1 MNRSKHNGR
10 LLFHALAF
18 LTMAL
23 WGVTFVSTK
32 TLINEGLTPAQIF
45 TIRFIIA
52 YLGLLSVCFIRG
64 GRDRKAFSRSLRHEI
79 VFVITGISGG
89 SLYFLTENT
98 ALAYTQACNVSFI
111 VCIAPLLTVLMTLAI
126 KKMFKGP
133 MVDGLED
140 VHVGFPLVAGTLIAI
155 TGMVMVIFDG
165 NSLSISPKGDI
176 LAFMAAL
183 CWAFYSQFMGQMT
196 DRYGTLFST
205 RKVFFY
211 GLLTI
216 VPVLLLSDNSNL
228 MTVHFEHVQV
238 WGNLLFLSIIAS
250 LLCFVV
256 WNRVMLAIGN
266 VTATNYVYLNPV
278 FTLISAVIIL
288 NERMTLASG
297 IGSAMILGGVILSG
311 VKKTMKR
318 TEQTKTINDENNL

>member
-1 MNRSKHNGR
+1 MKTKRKYI
-10 LLFHALAF
+10 FHLLAF

-23 WGVTFVSTK
+23 WGITFVSTK

-52 YLGLLSVCFIRG
+52 YLGLLTVCFIRG
-64 GRDRKAFSRSLRHEI
+64 GRDKRAFSHSIRHEI
-79 VFVITGISGG
+79 VFLITGISGG

-98 ALAYTQACNVSFI
+98 ALAYTQASNVSFI
-111 VCIAPLLTVLMTLAI
+111 VCTAPLFTVLMTLAI
-126 KKMFKGP
+126 KKIFKGP

-140 VHVGFPLVAGTLIAI
+140 VRVGFPLVAGTAIAI
-155 TGMVMVIFDG
+155 TGMILVIFDG
-165 NSLSISPKGDI
+165 NSLSLSPKGDI

-196 DRYGTLFST
+196 DRYGPLFAT

-216 VPVLLLSDNSNL
+216 VPVLLLTDNSNL
-228 MTVHFEHVQV
+228 MTVRFDRIQV
-238 WGNLLFLSIIAS
+238 WGNLLFLSTIAS
-250 LLCFVV
+250 LVCFVV

-288 NERMTLASG
+288 DERMTVTSG

-311 VKKTMKR
+311 MKKELNK
-318 TEQTKTINDENNL
+318 QKQINDENNL

>member
-1 MNRSKHNGR
+1 
-10 LLFHALAF
+10 LFHALAF

-52 YLGLLSVCFIRG
+52 YMGLLSVCFIRG
-64 GRDRKAFSRSLRHEI
+64 GRDQKAFSRSLRHEI

-196 DRYGTLFST
+196 DCYGTLFAT

-250 LLCFVV
+250 LVCFVV

>member
-1 MNRSKHNGR
+1 MKRQGKFF
-10 LLFHALAF
+10 FHVLAF

-52 YLGLLSVCFIRG
+52 YIGLLTVCFIRG
-64 GRDRKAFSRSLRHEI
+64 GREKKAFSGSLRHEV
-79 VFVITGISGG
+79 VFLITGITGG

-111 VCIAPLLTVLMTLAI
+111 VCTAPLFTVLMTLGI
-126 KKMFKGP
+126 KKIFKGP
-133 MVDGLED
+133 MVDGLEN
-140 VHVGFPLVAGTLIAI
+140 VRVGFPLLAGTAIAI
-155 TGMVMVIFDG
+155 TGMILVIFDG

-196 DRYGTLFST
+196 DRYGTLFAT

-216 VPVLLLSDNSNL
+216 VPVLLLTDNSNL
-228 MTVHFEHVQV
+228 AHVQFDHIQV
-238 WGNLLFLSIIAS
+238 WGNLVFLSIVAS
-250 LLCFVV
+250 LVCFVV

-288 NERMTLASG
+288 NERMTVVSG
-297 IGSAMILGGVILSG
+297 IGSAMILGGVILAG
-311 VKKTMKR
+311 AKKGQKQM
-318 TEQTKTINDENNL
+318 Q